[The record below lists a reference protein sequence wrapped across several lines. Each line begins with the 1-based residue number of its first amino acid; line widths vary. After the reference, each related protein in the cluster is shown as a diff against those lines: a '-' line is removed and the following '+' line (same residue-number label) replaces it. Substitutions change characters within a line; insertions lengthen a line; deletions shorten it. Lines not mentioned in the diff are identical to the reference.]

1 VSEIFPDAVLVTGAA
16 SGIGRALSRALIAA
30 GSEVVGLDC
39 AAMAPAPGF
48 HPIIADLADPQAI
61 GAAVEAAFAA
71 MPGLDALVNCAGI
84 YPVTP
89 MLDLPLD
96 EWNQVLDLN
105 LRAPFLLTQ
114 ALARRW
120 VAAATPAAV
129 VNIASTSAT
138 LARPGTLHYAA
149 SKAGLVAMTRGMA
162 LELAPHRI
170 RVNAVA
176 PGLIATERVMAHA
189 TGAGA
194 GAAEH
199 SAKLARVPAA
209 REGKPEEVVEAVRW
223 LLSPAAA
230 YCVGTVLTLD
240 GGYTLGIPSY

>member
-1 VSEIFPDAVLVTGAA
+1 MFPNAVLVTGAA
-16 SGIGRALSRALIAA
+16 SGIGLALSQALTGA
-30 GSEVVGLDC
+30 GTVVVGLDC
-39 AAMAPAPGF
+39 AAIEPAQRL
-48 HPIIADLADPQAI
+48 HPVIADLTDPDAI
-61 GAAVEAAFAA
+61 GPAVEAAFAA
-71 MPGLDALVNCAGI
+71 APALDALVNCAGI

-96 EWNQVLDLN
+96 EWNRVLDLN

-129 VNIASTSAT
+129 VNIASTSAF

-149 SKAGLVAMTRGMA
+149 SKAGLVQITKGMA

-194 GAAEH
+194 AEH

-209 REGKPEEVVEAVRW
+209 REGTPEEVADAVRW

-230 YCVGTVLTLD
+230 YCVGSVLTLD
-240 GGYTLGIPSY
+240 GGYTLGIPGY

>member
-1 VSEIFPDAVLVTGAA
+1 MFPNAVLVTGAA
-16 SGIGRALSRALIAA
+16 SGIGLALSRALTRA
-30 GSEVVGLDC
+30 GMVVVGIDC
-39 AAMAPAPGF
+39 AAIEPAQRL
-48 HPIIADLADPQAI
+48 HPVIADLTDPDAI
-61 GAAVEAAFAA
+61 GPAVEAAFAA
-71 MPGLDALVNCAGI
+71 VPALDALVNCAGI

-96 EWNQVLDLN
+96 EWNRVLDLN

-114 ALARRW
+114 ALARHW

-129 VNIASTSAT
+129 VNIASTSAF

-149 SKAGLVAMTRGMA
+149 SKAGLVQITKGMA
-162 LELAPHRI
+162 LELAPHGI

-194 GAAEH
+194 AEH

-209 REGKPEEVVEAVRW
+209 REGTPQEVADAVRW
-223 LLSPAAA
+223 LISPAAA
-230 YCVGTVLTLD
+230 YCVGSVLTLD

>member
-1 VSEIFPDAVLVTGAA
+1 MFPNAVLVTGAA
-16 SGIGRALSRALIAA
+16 SGIGLALSRALTAA
-30 GSEVVGLDC
+30 GSEVVGLDR

-48 HPIIADLADPQAI
+48 YPVIADLADPEAI
-61 GAAVEAAFAA
+61 GPAVEAAFGAA
-71 MPGLDALVNCAGI
+71 PGLDSLVNCAGI

-89 MLDLPLD
+89 MLDVLLD
-96 EWNQVLDLN
+96 EWNRVLDLN

-129 VNIASTSAT
+129 VNIASTSAY
-138 LARPGTLHYAA
+138 LARPGTVHYAA
-149 SKAGLVAMTRGMA
+149 SKSGLVQITKGMA
-162 LELAPHRI
+162 LELAPHGI

-176 PGLIATERVMAHA
+176 PGVISTERVRADA
-189 TGAGA
+189 AGA

-199 SAKLARVPAA
+199 AAKLARVPAA
-209 REGKPEEVVEAVRW
+209 REGTPEEVVEAVRW

-230 YCVGTVLTLD
+230 YCVGSVLTLD

>member
-1 VSEIFPDAVLVTGAA
+1 MPEIFPNAVLVTGTA
-16 SGIGRALSRALIAA
+16 SGIGLALSRAFIAA
-30 GSEVVGLDC
+30 GSTVVGLDC

-48 HPIIADLADPQAI
+48 HPIVADLADPQAI
-61 GAAVEAAFAA
+61 DAAVAAAFAA
-71 MPGLDALVNCAGI
+71 APGLDALVNCAGI

-89 MLDLPLD
+89 MLELPLD

-120 VAAATPAAV
+120 VAAGTKAAV
-129 VNIASTSAT
+129 VNIASTSAI

-162 LELAPHRI
+162 LELAPHGI
-170 RVNAVA
+170 RVNAAA
-176 PGLIATERVMAHA
+176 PGLILTDRVKAHA
-189 TGAGA
+189 AGP

-199 SAKLARVPAA
+199 AAKKARIPAG
-209 REGKPEEVVEAVRW
+209 REGTPAEVVEAIRW

-230 YCVGTVLTLD
+230 YCVGSVLTLD

>member
-1 VSEIFPDAVLVTGAA
+1 MPEIFPNAVLVTGAA
-16 SGIGRALSRALIAA
+16 SGIGQALSNALIAA
-30 GSEVVGLDC
+30 GSSVVGLDC
-39 AAMAPAPGF
+39 AAMAPAPNF
-48 HPIIADLADPQAI
+48 HPIVADLTDPQAI
-61 GAAVEAAFAA
+61 DAAVAAAFAA
-71 MPGLDALVNCAGI
+71 VPEIDALVNCAGI

-89 MLDLPLD
+89 MLELPLD
-96 EWNQVLDLN
+96 EWNHVLDIN

-120 VAAATPAAV
+120 VAAGTKAAV
-129 VNIASTSAT
+129 VNIASTSAV

-149 SKAGLVAMTRGMA
+149 SKAGLIQMTRGMA
-162 LELAPHRI
+162 LELAPHCI

-176 PGLIATERVMAHA
+176 PGVIATERVMAHA

-194 GAAEH
+194 AEH
-199 SAKLARVPAA
+199 TTKLARVPAG
-209 REGKPEEVVEAVRW
+209 RVGKPQEVVEATRW

-230 YCVGTVLTLD
+230 YCVGSVLTLD